1 MALHSSIVI
10 KTPSPDKPNK
20 PGKYFLL
27 LPFFLWYIWYFL
39 LALSQEYPIMYV
51 INAYER
57 RTFMK
62 NTLLRKAL
70 TTSGVTL
77 ALIPLV
83 LAANATLFQVSA
95 VRFIGP
101 PVPVTPPITP
111 VTPPQA
117 SPSLSLKNKITKL
130 HEKGLQH

>member
-1 MALHSSIVI
+1 
-10 KTPSPDKPNK
+10 
-20 PGKYFLL
+20 
-27 LPFFLWYIWYFL
+27 
-39 LALSQEYPIMYV
+39 
-51 INAYER
+51 
-57 RTFMK
+57 MK

-117 SPSLSLKNKITKL
+117 SPSLSPKNSPLPSPTPTPTPCTGIKGCLPTPKPV
-130 HEKGLQH
+130 EK